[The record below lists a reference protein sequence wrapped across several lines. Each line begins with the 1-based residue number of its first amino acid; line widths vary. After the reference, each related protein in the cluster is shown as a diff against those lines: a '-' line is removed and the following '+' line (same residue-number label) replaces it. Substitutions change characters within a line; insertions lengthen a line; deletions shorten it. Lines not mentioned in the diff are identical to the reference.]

1 MQVDEERKGA
11 TSADLEVGGYENDS
25 EDEREIKEQ
34 EEGQKDYLFALNAA
48 GTASVASVGTNAAT
62 LVVCSCLHS

>member
-1 MQVDEERKGA
+1 MHVDEERKGA
-11 TSADLEVGGYENDS
+11 ATADLEIGGYENDS

-34 EEGQKDYLFALNAA
+34 EEGQKDYIFTLNAA
-48 GTASVASVGTNAAT
+48 GTANVATVGANAAT